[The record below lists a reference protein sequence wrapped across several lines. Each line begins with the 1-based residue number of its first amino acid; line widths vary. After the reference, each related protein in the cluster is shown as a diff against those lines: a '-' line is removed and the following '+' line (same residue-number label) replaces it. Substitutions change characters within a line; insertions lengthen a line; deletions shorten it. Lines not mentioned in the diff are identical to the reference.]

1 MEEQFAQD
9 RDIKTPLT
17 QGSLKIRHSH
27 VEDLPRIMEIIAMAV
42 DYMKENHIDQWSEN
56 YPDRGRF
63 LQDIEKNESYICQIG
78 GCIAATAA
86 LSLRDESNYEKIFE
100 GRWKTSGPY
109 GVIHRIAVDDRF
121 KGTGVAAAFVDHIE
135 KMCINRGIYA
145 VRVDTHRDNRS
156 MDRFLRKHGFDRC
169 GIIYV
174 EDGTQRVAYEK
185 ELEK

>member
-1 MEEQFAQD
+1 MEEQFAQN

-42 DYMKENHIDQWSEN
+42 DY
-56 YPDRGRF
+56 
-63 LQDIEKNESYICQIG
+63 
-78 GCIAATAA
+78 IAATAA